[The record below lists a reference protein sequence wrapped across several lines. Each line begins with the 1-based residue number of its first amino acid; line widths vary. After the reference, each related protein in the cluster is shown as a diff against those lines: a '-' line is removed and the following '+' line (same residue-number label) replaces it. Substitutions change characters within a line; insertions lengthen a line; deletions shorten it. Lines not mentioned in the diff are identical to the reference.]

1 MHSSGCAGPAC
12 GTLQAYAGTFTAEE
26 SFLRG

>member
-12 GTLQAYAGTFTAEE
+12 GAPQAYAGTFTAEE
-26 SFLRG
+26 SFLRA